1 MSEIEF
7 NLLDEPW
14 IRVMTEDCTSQE
26 ISLTQALWE
35 GHHYRRLAGE
45 LPTQDVAI
53 LRLLLAVLHTVF
65 YRMDLDGEDNPIE
78 TPGQAVQRWQMLWK
92 TGQFPQEPIRKYLE
106 QWKERF
112 WLFHPEHP
120 IYHTPA
126 PSVGT
131 VNTAEK

>member
-65 YRMDLDGEDNPIE
+65 YRMDLDGEDNLIE

-92 TGQFPQEPIRKYLE
+92 AGTVSTRTDSKIFGTMEGASSR
-106 QWKERF
+106 
-112 WLFHPEHP
+112 LFHPEHP
-120 IYHTPA
+120 FSIRLRQHP
-126 PSVGT
+126 
-131 VNTAEK
+131 

>member
-14 IRVMTEDCTSQE
+14 IRVMTEDCTAQE

-92 TGQFPQEPIRKYLE
+92 LSLI
-106 QWKERF
+106 
-112 WLFHPEHP
+112 H
-120 IYHTPA
+120 I
-126 PSVGT
+126 
-131 VNTAEK
+131 

>member
-14 IRVMTEDCTSQE
+14 IKVMTEDCTSQE

-78 TPGQAVQRWQMLWK
+78 TPGQAVQRWQMLDSFHK
-92 TGQFPQEPIRKYLE
+92 NQFENIWNNGRSASGFSTRNTHSIRLR
-106 QWKERF
+106 Q
-112 WLFHPEHP
+112 HP
-120 IYHTPA
+120 
-126 PSVGT
+126 
-131 VNTAEK
+131 

>member
-65 YRMDLDGEDNPIE
+65 YRMDLDGEDNLIE

-92 TGQFPQEPIRKYLE
+92 AGQFPQEPIRKYLE
-106 QWKERF
+106 QWKVQSTRD
-112 WLFHPEHP
+112 
-120 IYHTPA
+120 YT
-126 PSVGT
+126 G
-131 VNTAEK
+131 